1 MIRKTLDIKTQSLTP
16 RCKSTLSKLYQE
28 VKEEDP
34 QEEEPM
40 AEVAEEVASE
50 EASVVEEV

>member
-28 VKEEDP
+28 VREEDP